1 MTPELII
8 DNFAGGGGAST
19 GIEIAIGRS
28 VDVAINHDPDA
39 IAMHE
44 ANHPETRHYCESV
57 WEVDP
62 REAAGGQPV
71 GLVWLSPD
79 CKHFSKA
86 KGGKP
91 VQKNVRGL
99 AWVAVRWAATVKPR
113 VIMLENVEE
122 FKTWGP
128 LLKDGYPDPKQKG
141 RTFNCFVNALRRL
154 GYKVDW
160 RELRACDYG
169 APTIRK
175 RLFLVARCDG
185 RPIEWPEPT
194 HGDPASEAVK
204 SGRLK
209 PWRTAAE
216 IIDWSIPCKSIF
228 GRTKPLAEN
237 TERRI
242 ARGIQRF
249 VLDAE
254 RPFVAPFIAR
264 IGQTGFGKDR
274 LQYELADPLTT
285 ITTKAEHLLVA
296 PVMAVNTS
304 GHPGSALEE
313 PLRTITTG
321 GHHMLVSPALIQMGY
336 GERPG
341 QEPRVLDLDKPV
353 GTVTAGGNKFA
364 LAAAHITKFR
374 GGATGHAADEPLHTV
389 TSGAG
394 AARPAGAA
402 HALGLV
408 TAFIAKHYGGNYSGA
423 GVELAEPLP
432 TVTTK
437 DHNSLVTAHIARHFG
452 QSVGSAAEEPVGTV
466 TAGGMHVGEV
476 RAFLKRY
483 ILSEVGHECNKRY
496 QAADIQ
502 ESIGN
507 TSERR
512 NLENS
517 NREKQ
522 RRCHDDGAETSG
534 MQIEERI
541 PGNQDLCKQQA
552 VSCVGASSSV
562 DVVGRENTGR
572 NGLEPQGRKETK
584 QQSREFGSGDPERE
598 FEACSENGI
607 EGLRQHRVPS
617 IERGNGTSEGR
628 DELRSDCKANGNLSD
643 NSISSDQKDVA
654 DNGQQLTDP
663 LHTVTTKDR
672 FGLVTIEGV
681 DYQIVDIGMRMLEP
695 HELFAAQGFPA
706 SYIIDKY
713 ANGKAVPKS
722 AQVARCGNSVCPP
735 LATALVRANLPELC
749 VGSGK
754 VLAFER
760 YATADEGQLQLSI

>member
-1 MTPELII
+1 MRELII

-44 ANHPETRHYCESV
+44 ANHPETKHYCESV

-62 REAAGGQPV
+62 REVASGRPV

-91 VQKNVRGL
+91 VQKNIRGL

-128 LLKDGYPDPKQKG
+128 LLDGFPDPKQKG
-141 RTFNCFVNALRRL
+141 RTFNCFVNALKRQ

-175 RLFLVARCDG
+175 RLFLAARCDG

-194 HGDPASEAVK
+194 HGDPESEAVK
-204 SGRLK
+204 SGRLL

-228 GRTKPLAEN
+228 GRSKPLAEN

-249 VLDAE
+249 VLEAE
-254 RPFVAPFIAR
+254 RPFIAPFIAR
-264 IGQTGFGKDR
+264 IGQTGFGGDR
-274 LQYELADPLTT
+274 LQYELVDPLTT
-285 ITTKAEHLLVA
+285 ITTKEEHLLVA
-296 PVMAVNTS
+296 PLMAVNTT
-304 GHPGSALEE
+304 GHPGSTLEE

-364 LAAAHITKFR
+364 LTAAFLAKHF
-374 GGATGHAADEPLHTV
+374 GGDYTGAGPDLEEPL
-389 TSGAG
+389 S
-394 AARPAGAA
+394 
-402 HALGLV
+402 
-408 TAFIAKHYGGNYSGA
+408 
-423 GVELAEPLP
+423 

-466 TAGGMHVGEV
+466 TAGGGGKSSIVTSHLVKLRGTCADGQPVTEPMPTITAGGLHVGEV
-476 RAFLKRY
+476 RAFLLKY
-483 ILSEVGHECNKRY
+483 Y
-496 QAADIQ
+496 
-502 ESIGN
+502 
-507 TSERR
+507 
-512 NLENS
+512 
-517 NREKQ
+517 
-522 RRCHDDGAETSG
+522 
-534 MQIEERI
+534 
-541 PGNQDLCKQQA
+541 
-552 VSCVGASSSV
+552 
-562 DVVGRENTGR
+562 
-572 NGLEPQGRKETK
+572 
-584 QQSREFGSGDPERE
+584 GS
-598 FEACSENGI
+598 
-607 EGLRQHRVPS
+607 
-617 IERGNGTSEGR
+617 
-628 DELRSDCKANGNLSD
+628 
-643 NSISSDQKDVA
+643 A
-654 DNGQQLTDP
+654 DNGQMLTDP

-672 FGLVTIEGV
+672 FGLVTIAGV